1 MRDVNIHRKSN
12 KTFKTNKKWGAS
24 YSNWKSSSSN
34 SDRWSITLKD
44 IFAFI
49 VYGSIYVNQIFVVVR
64 LSSHSKSCMNVAGV
78 GINTDKKS
86 SNRFDKKK
94 LGAIFKK
101 MLNVP
106 PKREYTV
113 CLFICLLCRPP
124 WRYRG
129 DVMYVIFQS
138 YVVFWPNI

>member
-78 GINTDKKS
+78 GINPDKNS
-86 SNRFDKKK
+86 RIDLIKK

-101 MLNVP
+101 CLMCPRNVNIQC
-106 PKREYTV
+106 V
-113 CLFICLLCRPP
+113 CLFVCSADPLGDTGVMLC
-124 WRYRG
+124 
-129 DVMYVIFQS
+129 M
-138 YVVFWPNI
+138 